1 MFCNLVYVVQESSW
15 QFKHHTKQFC
25 DFWNFLK
32 KFNLGTHVKI
42 YRHFYV
48 TDCTTLQGSSGEY
61 VGKRCEEVGYK
72 KEQMK
77 KEKTIIEREEE
88 KERVSSGP
96 ARRGALGT

>member
-1 MFCNLVYVVQESSW
+1 MFCNIVFVVQGSSW
-15 QFKHHTKQFC
+15 QFKHHAKQLC

-32 KFNLGTHVKI
+32 QFNLDTRVTNYG
-42 YRHFYV
+42 HFYV
-48 TDCTTLQGSSGEY
+48 PHCTTLDGSSGEY
-61 VGKRCEEVGYK
+61 VGKRCAEVGSE
-72 KEQMK
+72 KERMK